1 MDLLVDLQWIGHRP
15 GNLLAQEGGKL
26 LSQPVDKC
34 LDCANAN
41 LKLIGYL
48 FVRRYDLDTAGSQ
61 KRLQRPQSGLF
72 STGGVFVLASSRWV
86 RGDGGG
92 GTRVGL
98 EKEPLRNRGHTQKRL
113 FFSTG

>member
-1 MDLLVDLQWIGHRP
+1 MLQY
-15 GNLLAQEGGKL
+15 A
-26 LSQPVDKC
+26 V
-34 LDCANAN
+34 
-41 LKLIGYL
+41 
-48 FVRRYDLDTAGSQ
+48 
-61 KRLQRPQSGLF
+61 
-72 STGGVFVLASSRWV
+72 ASSRWV